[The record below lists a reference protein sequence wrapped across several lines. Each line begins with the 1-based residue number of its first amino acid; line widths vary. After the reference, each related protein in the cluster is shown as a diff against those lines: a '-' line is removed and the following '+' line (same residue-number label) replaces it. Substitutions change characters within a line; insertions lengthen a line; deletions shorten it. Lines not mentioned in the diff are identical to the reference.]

1 MTKRKELSSAT
12 LLVGSFMVIYFI
24 SYLTR
29 LNFNAV
35 IAEIVSIGVMSKTDA
50 GLVGT
55 ALFVA
60 YGVGQLI
67 SGFLGDKIKPQLI
80 IGFGLGL
87 TCICNLVLPFLPSV
101 TLYIVVWGV
110 NGFAQAM
117 IWPPIVKMLTE
128 YLDGNGYSKACA
140 KITMSSQF
148 STIIIYIM
156 LVPLCIR
163 FLDWRSAFWIPSVSA
178 AAVLI
183 AWYFVC
189 RKLGKS
195 AAAKPIREVEEKKQ
209 ESVPQGGS
217 FAHTMLAAGL
227 PLILV
232 AIVLQG
238 FLRDG
243 LTSWTPTFL
252 TEAFGLSADSAIAL
266 NVIIPI
272 FGMLAIHFS
281 GVLFRRVFRNEMT
294 LSIVFFGISAIAC
307 IPLVIFCRSNAVVSL
322 VCIALVTALMH
333 GINLMLIGY
342 VPRHFGKYGKASTA
356 SGITNAFTYIGSAA
370 SSYGFAALSDSIGWS
385 NLVLI
390 WCGICLLGVVAVAA
404 VTRRWSRFA
413 DEKISIGR
421 K

>member
-1 MTKRKELSSAT
+1 MTKRKELSPAA

-101 TLYIVVWGV
+101 ALYIAVWGV

-148 STIIIYIM
+148 STIIIYIL

-189 RKLGKS
+189 RRLGKS
-195 AAAKPIREVEEKKQ
+195 ESAKPICEGEGKNKEAVSQ
-209 ESVPQGGS
+209 SGS
-217 FAHTMLAAGL
+217 FARTMLAAGL

-252 TEAFGLSADSAIAL
+252 TEAFGFSADSAIAL
-266 NVIIPI
+266 NVILPI

-294 LSIVFFGISAIAC
+294 FSIVFFAVSTLAC
-307 IPLVIFCRSNAVVSL
+307 VLLAFVCQSNAIVSL
-322 VCIALVTALMH
+322 ICIALITALMH

-370 SSYGFAALSDSIGWS
+370 SSYGFAALSDSIGWT
-385 NLVLI
+385 NLVLV
-390 WCGICLLGVVAVAA
+390 WCGICLLGVIIVLA

-413 DEKISIGR
+413 DEKISIGT